1 MLCGAQ
7 INLLWNTGRRG
18 VGVARLSQ
26 QVGDRVHS
34 FPRAKLGELQDL
46 IKGVRYGVSVR
57 VGDIICGGVDSGVGY
72 RVGIS
77 NGITVGIDNEY
88 TLGYLVG
95 SFVSFNCGQPM
106 GSLIMLDND
115 MLGSGSGI

>member
-1 MLCGAQ
+1 M
-7 INLLWNTGRRG
+7 
-18 VGVARLSQ
+18 
-26 QVGDRVHS
+26 
-34 FPRAKLGELQDL
+34 
-46 IKGVRYGVSVR
+46 R